1 MNKNLLSQVGAC
13 TVDNLINSPQPPA
26 LTFGVVVRAGQ
37 GELARGSVLGLSSD
51 GDYVILG
58 ATPDNGETIT
68 ANCILADPVDA
79 GGADAVTAIA
89 YRTGHMNRNALI
101 VADGYTFTAAD
112 EEELRKGGILL
123 SDAQPA

>member
-1 MNKNLLSQVGAC
+1 MNKNLVNHVGAF
-13 TVDNLINSPQPPA
+13 TPDNLINSFQPPA
-26 LTFGVVVRAGQ
+26 LTFGVKIRAGQ
-37 GELARGSVLGLSSD
+37 GELARGSVLGLSSA

-58 ATPDNGETIT
+58 TAAGSGETIA
-68 ANCILADPVDA
+68 ANCILTDPVDTS
-79 GGADAVTAIA
+79 GADPTSAVA

-101 VADGYTFTAAD
+101 VADGYTFSAAD

>member
-1 MNKNLLSQVGAC
+1 MNRNLCSRVGEF
-13 TVDNLINSPQPPA
+13 TPDNLINSLQPSA
-26 LTFGVVVRAGQ
+26 LTFGVIIRAGQ
-37 GELARGSVLGLSSD
+37 GALARGSVMGLSSE

-58 ATPDNGETIT
+58 TAPASGETIT

-79 GGADAVTAIA
+79 SKDAAAAVA